1 MFVNTYRYLVLQPKS
16 QGFGY
21 WFAGDSNK
29 RPPKTWRPNNKVAK
43 GRIQQSFKT
52 NASTLLSCSA
62 SSPVLY
68 GLCRVI
74 LFQSSSAGMQ
84 IRRNFHSLT
93 FVLRDIETWV
103 VKRNARSQ
111 FSCYRPNGAP
121 YRCCF
126 GFRDLLLINGA
137 NHLRIGSTQGCFL

>member
-1 MFVNTYRYLVLQPKS
+1 MFVNTYRYLVLQQKS
-16 QGFGY
+16 HGFGC
-21 WFAGDSNK
+21 WLAGDSNK

-62 SSPVLY
+62 SGPVLY

-84 IRRNFHSLT
+84 IRRNFHSLK
-93 FVLRDIETWV
+93 FVL
-103 VKRNARSQ
+103 Q
-111 FSCYRPNGAP
+111 
-121 YRCCF
+121 
-126 GFRDLLLINGA
+126 DL
-137 NHLRIGSTQGCFL
+137 